1 MSGVV
6 WKRSLFHTLRFLSFF
21 LNKIEMSKIQ
31 YEQQSRDL
39 FAVVLATSLSHLYF
53 FSFTHGTDLGGVE

>member
-1 MSGVV
+1 
-6 WKRSLFHTLRFLSFF
+6 
-21 LNKIEMSKIQ
+21 MSKIQ